1 MMNMTTSVE
10 YLFRFSHALLY
21 TGSWTG
27 IRIDED
33 SISEKKVEV
42 ESEDRALI

>member
-1 MMNMTTSVE
+1 MARVP
-10 YLFRFSHALLY
+10 
-21 TGSWTG
+21 G